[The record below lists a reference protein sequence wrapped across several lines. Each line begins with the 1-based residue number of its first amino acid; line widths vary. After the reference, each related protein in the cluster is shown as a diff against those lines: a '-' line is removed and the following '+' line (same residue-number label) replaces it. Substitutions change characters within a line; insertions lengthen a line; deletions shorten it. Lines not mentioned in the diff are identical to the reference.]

1 MSRINKVTHLWYVGQ
16 QVVQSTRIV
25 WRRVL
30 QETPQYLNVTFLDA
44 LQFHFWRIKQMNNE

>member
-1 MSRINKVTHLWYVGQ
+1 MSRIYNVTHLWYVGQ
-16 QVVQSTRIV
+16 QVVQPTRIV

-44 LQFHFWRIKQMNNE
+44 LQFHFWRRENSNK